1 MIKNVVI
8 FALSSSTAI
17 AKEVVEHLEVELG
30 NCEVKRFQDGEVL
43 IEINESV
50 RGKHVYI
57 IQSTSSPANE
67 SIMELLI
74 MIDALK
80 RASAESINIVM
91 PYFGYA
97 RQDRK
102 AKARQPITARLVAD
116 MLQIAGASR
125 VITFDLH
132 AKQIQGFFTIPIDDM
147 AALPLIARYIK
158 KKKLKDI
165 CIVSPDHGGA
175 TRARELATKLNAP
188 IAIIDKRRPKPNVAE
203 IMNIVGEV
211 EGKTC
216 ILIDDMIDTAGT
228 ICAGASALLEKGAT
242 SVYAAATHAILSGE
256 AIERLDNSVI
266 EEVIFTNT
274 VQLSPEKHSDKFK
287 IITVG
292 KILAQVI
299 DHIENIKP
307 VSDVFNNVENDIK
320 NY

>member
-8 FALSSSTAI
+8 FSLSRSEEL
-17 AKEVVEHLEVELG
+17 AKEVVDNLDVKLG
-30 NCEVKRFQDGEVL
+30 DCEVKRFNDGEVL

-57 IQSTSSPANE
+57 IQSTSCPVNE
-67 SIMELLI
+67 SVMELLI

-158 KKKLKDI
+158 RKKLNDI
-165 CIVSPDHGGA
+165 VIVSPDHGGA
-175 TRARELATKLNAP
+175 TRARELATRLNAP

-211 EGKTC
+211 DGKTC

-228 ICAGASALLEKGAT
+228 ICAGAKALMDKGA
-242 SVYAAATHAILSGE
+242 VQVFAACTHPILSGP
-256 AIERLDNSVI
+256 AVERLNDSVI

-274 VQLSPEKHSDKFK
+274 VQLPPEKMSPKFK
-287 IITVG
+287 IISVG

-307 VSDVFNNVENDIK
+307 VSEVFKNVENDIQS
-320 NY
+320 